1 MFDINMEIIN
11 IMYLIDYELKF
22 KSWQSY
28 VELPFGLSFL
38 MDEFEL
44 EHYFSQRVTF
54 LKGFDAM
61 NRTGFFGEIFI

>member
-1 MFDINMEIIN
+1 MEIIN

-38 MDEFEL
+38 MDGD
-44 EHYFSQRVTF
+44 RP
-54 LKGFDAM
+54 A
-61 NRTGFFGEIFI
+61 RTGQDRAQRKRSG